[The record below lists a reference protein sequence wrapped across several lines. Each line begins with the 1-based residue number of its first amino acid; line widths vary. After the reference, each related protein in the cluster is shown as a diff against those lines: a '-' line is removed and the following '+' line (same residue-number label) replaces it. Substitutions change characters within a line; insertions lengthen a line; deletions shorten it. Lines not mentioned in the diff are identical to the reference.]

1 MRLHTLLEILPFFS
15 VQGEGDPVISDITNH
30 HKKVKSGDLFICI
43 NGFEVDSHTLAQV
56 AERNGAAAILAERFV
71 DVQIPVI
78 VVPDTKKAMAIL
90 ADYFYKQPSHQLLLV
105 GVTGTN
111 GKTTTTHLIDHV
123 FSSCGRKTGLIGT
136 LHIKIGDELEV
147 SHNTTPDSLTLQK
160 TFKNFCEKGVDSAIM
175 EVSSHALAQ
184 GRVNGCDY
192 DIAVFTNL
200 TQDHLDYHRTM
211 VDYRNAKGLL
221 FSQLGNTYFKKAPK
235 YAIINK
241 DDDASDFYIHSTA
254 AHVITYGLS
263 SAADFYAKDILLKA
277 TESSF
282 TLVTPLGEK
291 EMVLHLA
298 GQFNV
303 YNALAAIATGFA
315 AGISIEDSTRSL
327 QSAKGVRGRFE
338 TVSEGQDFSI
348 IVDYAHTP
356 DGLKNVLETIQ
367 SITTGKIIVVVGCGG
382 DRDKTKRP
390 IMSEIACEYGDYAIF
405 TSDNPRTEDPMSIL
419 KDMEL
424 GVVGKGYTLIQDR
437 KEAIREAINLAGKED
452 VVLIAGKGHETYQII
467 GHNVF
472 DFDDREIARQI
483 IKEKKDASL

>member
-15 VQGEGDPVISDITNH
+15 VQGEGDPVISNITNH
-30 HKKVKSGDLFICI
+30 HKKVKTGDLFICI
-43 NGFEVDSHTLAQV
+43 NGYEVDSHTLAQV
-56 AERNGAAAILAERFV
+56 AEKNGAVAILAERFV

-90 ADYFYKQPSHQLLLV
+90 SDYFYKQPSHQLLLV

-123 FSSCGRKTGLIGT
+123 FSRCGRKTGLIGT

-147 SHNTTPDSLTLQK
+147 SHNTTPDSLTLQQ
-160 TFKNFCEKGVDSAIM
+160 TFKRFCEKGVDSAIM
-175 EVSSHALAQ
+175 EVSSHALDQ
-184 GRVNGCDY
+184 GRVHGCDY

-241 DDDASDFYIHSTA
+241 DDDASDFYIRSTA

-263 SAADFYAKDILLKA
+263 SAADFYAKNIKLKA

-282 TLVTPLGEK
+282 TLVTPFGEK

-315 AGISIEDSTRSL
+315 AGISIEDSINSL

-338 TVSEGQDFSI
+338 TVSEGQDFSV

-424 GVVGKGYTLIQDR
+424 GAVGKGYTLIQDR
-437 KEAIREAINLAGKED
+437 KEAIREAINIAGEED